1 MNQSPTTRR
10 EDSDMSDNYNSA
22 LRFAPIYIPAAP
34 STTTKAGYTV
44 TGAASTAAL
53 QIMPTASGF
62 GTPGLSQGWFDFIAL
77 GADCFVLFGKSD
89 VAAATTLCMPLVAG
103 TVQPYFING
112 DRAFVRV
119 ITAGGAGTLRWCPS
133 DR

>member
-1 MNQSPTTRR
+1 
-10 EDSDMSDNYNSA
+10 MSDNYNSA
-22 LRFAPIYIPAAP
+22 LRMAPIYIPDAP

-44 TGAASTAAL
+44 TGATSTEAL
-53 QIMPTASGF
+53 QIIPTAGGF
-62 GTPGLSQGWFDFIAL
+62 GSPGLSQGWFDFIAL

-89 VAAATTLCMPLVAG
+89 VAEATVLCMPMVAG
-103 TVQPYFING
+103 KTEPYFING

-119 ITAGGAGTLRWCPS
+119 ITAGGAGTLRWAPA